1 MNRKA
6 YAFWE
11 LWSRNWVGPADFT
24 CMSKVHNTKTVNRLL
39 SSHVFHSN
47 ANIEK
52 LSNAINH
59 IQVCICVHDLTFE
72 SFECNEKTPNKPHG
86 QWKGPFPVAL
96 SSRKLLFRNVFYEVC
111 LSPLWT
117 AE

>member
-6 YAFWE
+6 SAFWE

-24 CMSKVHNTKTVNRLL
+24 CMSKVHNTKAVNRLL

-59 IQVCICVHDLTFE
+59 IHVYICVHDLTFE
-72 SFECNEKTPNKPHG
+72 SFECNENTPNKPHG